1 MTGVMQLSMGVAF
14 FKRECAVRCLI
25 RGISV
30 ASALVLL
37 ASGASAQQPNLRS
50 TLREQANDGGRL
62 STQAQGRK
70 PKAAKLAPQADGTL
84 LPDRDRLNAAT
95 VTIDTAPVGGAVS
108 TMGSDMANVLDDGEN
123 LRVLPILGKGSV
135 QNLIDILRLRSVDMG
150 FVMSDALEF
159 VRTEYLVP
167 NIEDRVHYISK
178 MFNIELH
185 IVARKEINTVRDL
198 AGKKIF
204 AERNFGYYSIRNV
217 FNRMNITA
225 DIDYKTD
232 IVGGLQ
238 KVIDGEADAWVGD
251 IAKVAPLIRNIR
263 NDDKRLHLVSVPFD
277 QKLVDLYLPTSLT
290 SEEYPNLIPPGESVQ
305 TVAASILLMVY
316 AWPEG
321 SDRYNRVAKFVN
333 ALFSKIGELQRP
345 PRHPKWRETFID
357 ANMPRLHRFKAA
369 EDWLAVN
376 VASQEA
382 GPKRDASVAG
392 KPQPNQTELFNQF
405 REWQR
410 ANKR

>member
-1 MTGVMQLSMGVAF
+1 M
-14 FKRECAVRCLI
+14 RCLI

-50 TLREQANDGGRL
+50 ILREQANDGDRL
-62 STQAQGRK
+62 LTQVQVRNPTPAR
-70 PKAAKLAPQADGTL
+70 LAPQADGTL
-84 LPDRDRLNAAT
+84 LPDRDKLNAST
-95 VTIDTAPVGGAVS
+95 VTIVTAPVGGAVS
-108 TMGSDMANVLDDGEN
+108 TMGSDMANVLDDGDN

-135 QNLIDILRLRSVDMG
+135 QNLVDILRLRSVDMG
-150 FVMSDALEF
+150 FAMSDALEF
-159 VRTEYLVP
+159 VKTEYAVP
-167 NIEDRVHYISK
+167 NIEDRLHYIAK
-178 MFNIELH
+178 IFNLELH

-204 AERNFGYYSIRNV
+204 AERNFGYYTLRNI
-217 FNRMNITA
+217 FDRSNITA

-238 KVIDGEADAWVGD
+238 KVIDGEADAWAGD
-251 IAKVAPLIRNIR
+251 IAKVAPLIRNIK
-263 NDDKRLHLVSVPFD
+263 NDDKRLHLVAVPFD
-277 QKLVDLYLPTSLT
+277 RKFVDLYFPTSLT
-290 SEEYPNLIPPGESVQ
+290 SEEYPNLIPPGETVQ

-316 AWPEG
+316 NWPEG

-333 ALFSKIGELQRP
+333 ALFSKIGELQQP

-369 EDWLAVN
+369 ADWLAPN
-376 VASQEA
+376 VASQET
-382 GPKRDASVAG
+382 GLKRDASVTG
-392 KPQPNQTELFNQF
+392 KSQPNKTELFNQF
-405 REWQR
+405 LEWQR